1 MEAARTEESKKKTK
15 AKFKAER
22 ENLQRGLYDARGNRR
37 LCARQIQLL
46 FGQGEKAE
54 RAFQRS
60 CHPVIP
66 PFVHLPMC
74 RNRTHRFVAGS
85 TGKPGNRGF
94 NVRRPATITSYLLPG
109 IDRVKARG
117 ADFTSLEEQFNE
129 YICRN
134 GRTAI
139 SASTIARWFRKDFP
153 NTAVSPPMTDACN
166 TCTKLNAQIETTK
179 KEIKNFTDRGEA
191 APEELLTRQAENET
205 KLAGHKELVKTTHT
219 TILELKRQA
228 YKDALM
234 VEGIKDQLV
243 KARAEEDGALEAELE
258 EKLGTAQSE
267 RRTVVHIDFMQD
279 HFLPQTCYSGVLFA
293 FKSNLSALFLQRM
306 SSIPETSGS
315 LQWLSNAIKKHES
328 GLARRVRHHYERDVR
343 QLSVDICS
351 LVDFIAQHAP
361 KDFSEHLSSYL
372 FPTLTPFTIRVLDR
386 YPELKSDPHYRSM
399 RNSKSESRFP
409 PPKPKKA
416 SVQPL
421 TSKKVPDPPA
431 SDHAFAPP
439 TPTPMVVQHSGH
451 CESTPPP
458 PPLKRSAPRERHRPQ
473 PPAPLVPPPPF
484 PYGPVIPLEAVPIR
498 QLVPVVPLGAT
509 PETLD
514 SGDPGPP
521 QPRAR
526 RRRRR

>member
-1 MEAARTEESKKKTK
+1 
-15 AKFKAER
+15 
-22 ENLQRGLYDARGNRR
+22 
-37 LCARQIQLL
+37 
-46 FGQGEKAE
+46 
-54 RAFQRS
+54 
-60 CHPVIP
+60 
-66 PFVHLPMC
+66 
-74 RNRTHRFVAGS
+74 
-85 TGKPGNRGF
+85 
-94 NVRRPATITSYLLPG
+94 
-109 IDRVKARG
+109 
-117 ADFTSLEEQFNE
+117 
-129 YICRN
+129 
-134 GRTAI
+134 
-139 SASTIARWFRKDFP
+139 
-153 NTAVSPPMTDACN
+153 
-166 TCTKLNAQIETTK
+166 
-179 KEIKNFTDRGEA
+179 
-191 APEELLTRQAENET
+191 
-205 KLAGHKELVKTTHT
+205 
-219 TILELKRQA
+219 
-228 YKDALM
+228 
-234 VEGIKDQLV
+234 
-243 KARAEEDGALEAELE
+243 
-258 EKLGTAQSE
+258 
-267 RRTVVHIDFMQD
+267 
-279 HFLPQTCYSGVLFA
+279 
-293 FKSNLSALFLQRM
+293 M

-351 LVDFIAQHAP
+351 LVDFIVQHAP

-431 SDHAFAPP
+431 SDHAIAPP

-451 CESTPPP
+451 RESTPPP

-498 QLVPVVPLGAT
+498 QLVPVVPLGT
-509 PETLD
+509 THGTLD